1 MPFPLS
7 IESRDGMLAELYSQE
22 LSVLAEIETAAPLT
36 VILSSGIVSLSGG
49 SSQENPVYVDF
60 VGGALGFR
68 RVYGGGRHSEGVARA
83 CFGRMK
89 SPVVFDGTAG
99 LGRDAFVMAALGARV
114 HLFERN
120 PVVRLLLRDG
130 LRRGR
135 DSDIPE
141 VREITS
147 SGMLLEEAPSV
158 TAYRGNVIPDTV
170 YLDPM
175 YPERKKAAMVKKEM
189 RIFHELVGQDRD
201 REDYLDAILEADYR
215 KTVMKL
221 PKWAEIMH
229 PERDNTVVATKNHR
243 FVVYAA
249 RSPGNIR
256 TGE

>member
-7 IESRDGMLAELYSQE
+7 IEAPDGVLAGLYSRE
-22 LSVLAEIETAAPLT
+22 LSELSGIETSSPLT
-36 VILSSGIVSLSGG
+36 LILASGVVSLAGG
-49 SSQENPVYVDF
+49 SVRENPVFVDF
-60 VGGALGFR
+60 VGGTLGFR

-89 SPVVFDGTAG
+89 APVIFDGTAG
-99 LGRDAFVMAALGARV
+99 LGRDAFILAALGARV

-147 SGMLLEEAPSV
+147 AGMRLEEAPSV
-158 TAYRGNVIPDTV
+158 IAYNGDVIPDTV

-175 YPERKKAAMVKKEM
+175 YPERKKSALVKKEM
-189 RIFHELVGQDRD
+189 RIFHELVGQDQD
-201 REDYLDAILEADYR
+201 REEYLKAVLDADYR

-221 PKWAEIMH
+221 PKWADIMH
-229 PERDNTVVATKNHR
+229 PERVNTVVATKNHR
-243 FVVYAA
+243 FVVYAS
-249 RSPGNIR
+249 RSQGKSE